1 MKLTKSIMIKYIDSK
16 YWKAWLLSTLVLIP
30 VLACTGDI
38 DNDGAPLVGP
48 AFGLAIIP
56 QGPQIIKAGIQIFT
70 STGGVAPYT
79 YSLNTNNIGTIVPV
93 TGVFTAKAIAGTATV
108 TSVDSTGAIGR
119 TTVTVLPLQLV
130 IDPGSAMLD
139 AAGAQAFTATLNTAA
154 GAVLCTISR
163 DDPSGPTAL
172 PTVAGGAA
180 ICTVTVVA
188 VPDVGA
194 ASENFTITIY
204 DSNDGDYGSAV
215 LTLMAP
221 PAA

>member
-1 MKLTKSIMIKYIDSK
+1 MIKYIHSK
-16 YWKAWLLSTLVLIP
+16 YWKAWLLSILAIIP
-30 VLACTGDI
+30 ILACTDDI
-38 DNDGAPLVGP
+38 DIDGGPLVGP

-56 QGPQIIKAGIQIFT
+56 QGPQIIKAGTQIFT

-79 YSLNTNNIGTIVPV
+79 YSLNATNIGTIVPT

-130 IDPGSAMLD
+130 IDPGSAILNE
-139 AAGAQAFTATLNTAA
+139 AGDQVFTPTLNTAA
-154 GAVLCTISR
+154 GAVVCSISR
-163 DDPSGPTAL
+163 DNPSGTTTI

-180 ICTVTVVA
+180 VCTVTASA
-188 VPDVGA
+188 VPAVGT
-194 ASENFTITIY
+194 ASETFTISIY
-204 DSNDGDYGSAV
+204 DTNDGDHGTAV

-221 PAA
+221 PAV